1 MWRDQFYDSRKMNE
15 ELQVRHDAS
24 HAQME
29 REKEIAQSFKKEL
42 ISLQQSFADHI
53 KENGKNNISSSTSS
67 GAIIRD
73 LKIQLESKELIL
85 QKLQCEVKD
94 IMQKTRDDAVC
105 AKDELIVSHQAE
117 VRVST
122 YSSCYHS

>member
-1 MWRDQFYDSRKMNE
+1 MNE

-29 REKEIAQSFKKEL
+29 REKEIAQSFQKEL
-42 ISLQQSFADHI
+42 ASLQQSFADHI
-53 KENGKNNISSSTSS
+53 EENGKNNISSSTSS

-117 VRVST
+117 VGVST
-122 YSSCYHS
+122 YSSCYRS

>member
-24 HAQME
+24 QAQME
-29 REKEIAQSFKKEL
+29 REKEIAQSFQKEL

-67 GAIIRD
+67 EAIIRD

-94 IMQKTRDDAVC
+94 MQKTRDDVVC

-117 VRVST
+117 MGVST
-122 YSSCYHS
+122 YLSCYRS